1 VTGTSKL
8 ADEAVKA
15 LAKNAYRRYAEEYHA
30 EHLSWRDFSEL
41 ALADLATLADQG
53 FLNVYLAKEVKGRVP
68 A

>member
-1 VTGTSKL
+1 MTSTCKL

-15 LAKNAYRRYAEEYHA
+15 LATNAYRRYAEEYHA
-30 EHLSWRDFSEL
+30 EHLSWRDFSGV
-41 ALADLATLADQG
+41 ALADLSTLAEQG